1 MEQNRIERVSIALKP
16 NVYNT
21 FRNLVN
27 TVSNTLG
34 EYVDNAVQSFLDSK
48 DQIATVEPGGSPHN
62 VSNVLREFAI
72 VWMLNVC
79 SSAPGTP

>member
-48 DQIATVEPGGSPHN
+48 DQTEGARGAVAASVGS
-62 VSNVLREFAI
+62 
-72 VWMLNVC
+72 VC
-79 SSAPGTP
+79 LDGTEGTAWQSCKLA